1 MKKTSALAGAE
12 NEQEARKDKRC
23 DQSSLTR
30 SRAVAE
36 RLGFTQ
42 EGILR
47 QTDRLHGRYVDGVF
61 YGLLV
66 DEWNARA
73 KHAQGLQKEPH

>member
-1 MKKTSALAGAE
+1 MGAMGVE
-12 NEQEARKDKRC
+12 ISCATDNK
-23 DQSSLTR
+23 R

-36 RLGFTQ
+36 RLGFSQ

-47 QTDRLHGRYVDGVF
+47 QTDRLHDRYVDSVF

-73 KHAQGLQKEPH
+73 EHAKADSKRKPLDGA

>member
-1 MKKTSALAGAE
+1 MFEVHLMHKVVISTAID
-12 NEQEARKDKRC
+12 NP
-23 DQSSLTR
+23 R

-36 RLGFTQ
+36 RLGFVQ

-47 QTDRLHGRYVDGVF
+47 QVGRLRDRYVDVVF

-66 DEWNARA
+66 DEWRT
-73 KHAQGLQKEPH
+73 HGELPSQGSSAPE